1 MDLLKYEL
9 LVPEAVL
16 SNLRFAGGGTKFTTG
31 KIPNRGNQGCNS
43 LIVSK
48 ISLWSIGLQK
58 TYTRRDLQLH
68 NNLELKQKAKQ
79 TKAWTNLEDI

>member
-1 MDLLKYEL
+1 MLLKYQF
-9 LVPEAVL
+9 LVPEIFL
-16 SNLRFAGGGTKFTTG
+16 PTLRITGGGTKFTTG

>member
-1 MDLLKYEL
+1 MLLKYQF
-9 LVPEAVL
+9 LVPEIVL
-16 SNLRFAGGGTKFTTG
+16 PTLRITGGGTKFTTG

-43 LIVSK
+43 FSVRK

-68 NNLELKQKAKQ
+68 NNLEPKQKAKQ